1 MRDLVEKISVMRDS
15 YSTFA
20 SLTPVV
26 SVQSQMER
34 SVLVRSYRNIR
45 FPLWRWATLTG
56 RTGIC
61 VPF

>member
-1 MRDLVEKISVMRDS
+1 MRDLVEKFSVMRDS

-26 SVQSQMER
+26 SVESQMER

-45 FPLWRWATLTG
+45 FPG
-56 RTGIC
+56 QEFG